1 MARSGEWESRSQCW
15 WGQFLVGVVF
25 RFADGCLAVPSQGR
39 KINSLGSSYKGTN
52 PILGLDL
59 HVLITS
65 QRLHFK
71 YFHTGVEGLSKG
83 IF

>member
-1 MARSGEWESRSQCW
+1 MDTYFSPFWCEVGVPDHGAGAK
-15 WGQFLVGVVF
+15 FLVGDPSL

-65 QRLHFK
+65 QSSTLI
-71 YFHTGVEGLSKG
+71 LSHWC
-83 IF
+83 